1 MNVYIYNAIFGTDL
15 STNITKG
22 KIQSF
27 VTDFLSTNNLPVC
40 PSRSLFAQLVSF
52 TYIYGFMVRSHLRSI

>member
-22 KIQSF
+22 KLQSF
-27 VTDFLSTNNLPVC
+27 VTDFFVNNLSVC

-52 TYIYGFMVRSHLRSI
+52 TYIYFGFMVRSHFRFT